1 MSSRE
6 IVGEPLVEFP
16 GYSNICKRLKQLVM
30 GDRVERLLNVK
41 ENGCNLAVG
50 TKVVVPVSVDG

>member
-16 GYSNICKRLKQLVM
+16 GHSNICKRLKQLVM
-30 GDRVERLLNVK
+30 GDRVEHLLNVK
-41 ENGCNLAVG
+41 EDGCNLAVG
-50 TKVVVPVSVDG
+50 TEVVVPVSGDG